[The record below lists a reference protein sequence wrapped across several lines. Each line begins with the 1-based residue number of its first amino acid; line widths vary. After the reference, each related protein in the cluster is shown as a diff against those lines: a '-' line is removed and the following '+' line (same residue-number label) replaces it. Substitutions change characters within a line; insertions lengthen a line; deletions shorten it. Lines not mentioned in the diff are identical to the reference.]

1 MVYARALHKKVTK
14 TLDLSEIRAQFPIL
28 ARQVYGRRLVYLD
41 NAATTQKPQ
50 SVLNRVVEYYTA
62 SNSNIHRGVH
72 FLSEQA
78 SGLYEAGRE
87 KVQQFIHAA
96 SASEIIFTHG
106 TTDAINLVAGS
117 FGDAFVTA
125 GDEIIVTEME
135 HHSNLVPWQ
144 NLCLRRG
151 ARLRILPFDDD
162 GELALDQL
170 QALISP
176 TTKLLAL
183 TYVSNVLGRINPV
196 REIIGLAHAHGVP
209 VLIDGAQA
217 IAHLPVDVQ
226 DLGCDFFAFSGH
238 KMYAETGIGV
248 LYGKRRWLAK
258 MPPYQ
263 SGGGMIG
270 SVDQE
275 VSTYADPPQRFEAG
289 TPHIAG
295 VVGLSAAIDF
305 IQETGLAR
313 IADHEADLLSYAADR
328 LAKIDGV
335 TLYGRSAPHCGA
347 VSFNLADLHP
357 YDVGVILDK
366 MGVAVRTGAMC
377 AQPVMRHYGIEGSLR
392 ASVAV
397 YNTREEIDQLIVG
410 LDKARQLLGM

>member
-1 MVYARALHKKVTK
+1 M
-14 TLDLSEIRAQFPIL
+14 LDLSTIRAQFPIL
-28 ARQVYGRRLVYLD
+28 ARRVYGRRLVYLD

-50 SVLNRVVEYYTA
+50 SVLNRILEYYTA
-62 SNSNIHRGVH
+62 FNSNIHRGVH

-78 SGLYEAGRE
+78 SGLYEMGRTT
-87 KVQQFIHAA
+87 VQQFIHAA
-96 SASEIIFTHG
+96 SDSEIIFTHG
-106 TTDAINLVAGS
+106 TTDAINLLAGS
-117 FGDAFVTA
+117 FGDAFVA
-125 GDEIIVTEME
+125 EGDEIIVTEME

-144 NLCLRRG
+144 NLCLRQG
-151 ARLRILPFDDD
+151 ARLKILSFNDD
-162 GELALDQL
+162 GGLALDQL

-176 TTKLLAL
+176 KTKLLSL
-183 TYVSNVLGRINPV
+183 TYVSNVLGQINPV
-196 REIIGLAHAHGVP
+196 GEIIGLAHARGVP

-226 DLGCDFFAFSGH
+226 DLDCDFFAFSGH

-248 LYGKRRWLAK
+248 LYGKHRWLEK

-275 VSTYADPPQRFEAG
+275 VSTYAEAPHKFEAG

-295 VVGLSAAIDF
+295 VVGLAAAIGY
-305 IQETGLAR
+305 IQEIGRAR
-313 IADHEADLLSYAADR
+313 IADHEADLLRYAADQ
-328 LAKIDGV
+328 LAKVDGI
-335 TLYGRSAPHCGA
+335 TLYGRSTLRCGA

-357 YDVGVILDK
+357 YDVGAILDK
-366 MGVAVRTGAMC
+366 MGIAVRTGAMC
-377 AQPVMRHYGIEGSLR
+377 AQPVMRHYGIEGTLR

-397 YNTREEIDQLIVG
+397 YNTRAEIDQLIVG
-410 LDKARQLLGM
+410 LNKARQLLETY

>member
-1 MVYARALHKKVTK
+1 M
-14 TLDLSEIRAQFPIL
+14 LDLSTIRAQFPIL
-28 ARQVYGRRLVYLD
+28 ARRVYGRRLVYLD

-50 SVLNRVVEYYTA
+50 SVLNRILEYYTA
-62 SNSNIHRGVH
+62 FNSNIHRGVH

-78 SGLYEAGRE
+78 SGLYEMGRTT
-87 KVQQFIHAA
+87 VQQFIHAA
-96 SASEIIFTHG
+96 YDSEIIFTHG
-106 TTDAINLVAGS
+106 TTDAINLLAGS
-117 FGDAFVTA
+117 FGDAFVA
-125 GDEIIVTEME
+125 EGDEIIVTEME

-144 NLCLRRG
+144 NLCLRQG
-151 ARLRILPFDDD
+151 ARLKILSFNDD
-162 GELALDQL
+162 GGLALDQL

-176 TTKLLAL
+176 KTKLLSL
-183 TYVSNVLGRINPV
+183 TYVSNVLGQINPV
-196 REIIGLAHAHGVP
+196 GEIIGLAHARGVP

-226 DLGCDFFAFSGH
+226 DLDCDFFAFSGH

-248 LYGKRRWLAK
+248 LYGKHRWLEK

-275 VSTYADPPQRFEAG
+275 VSTYAEAPHKFEAG

-295 VVGLSAAIDF
+295 VVGLAAAIGY
-305 IQETGLAR
+305 IQEIGRAR
-313 IADHEADLLSYAADR
+313 IADHEADLLRYAADQ
-328 LAKIDGV
+328 LAKVDGI
-335 TLYGRSAPHCGA
+335 TLYGRSTLRCGA

-357 YDVGVILDK
+357 YDVGAILDK
-366 MGVAVRTGAMC
+366 MGIAVRTGAMC
-377 AQPVMRHYGIEGSLR
+377 AQPVMRHYGIEGTLR

-397 YNTREEIDQLIVG
+397 YNTRAEIDQLIVG
-410 LDKARQLLGM
+410 LNKARQLLEKH

>member
-1 MVYARALHKKVTK
+1 M
-14 TLDLSEIRAQFPIL
+14 LDLSKIRAQFPIL
-28 ARQVYGRRLVYLD
+28 ARSVYGRQLVYLD

-50 SVLNRVVEYYTA
+50 SVLNRILEYYSA
-62 SNSNIHRGVH
+62 FNSNIHRGVH
-72 FLSEQA
+72 FLSEEA
-78 SGLYEAGRE
+78 SGLYEAGRTT
-87 KVQQFIHAA
+87 VQQFIHAA

-106 TTDAINLVAGS
+106 TTDAINLLAAS
-117 FGDAFVTA
+117 FGEAFVTE

-135 HHSNLVPWQ
+135 HHSNFVPWQ
-144 NLCLRRG
+144 NLCLRKG
-151 ARLRILPFDDD
+151 ARLKILTFDDD
-162 GELALDQL
+162 GGLTLDQL
-170 QALISP
+170 RTLI
-176 TTKLLAL
+176 TTKTKLLSL

-196 REIIGLAHAHGVP
+196 REIIGLAHAHEIP

-248 LYGKRRWLAK
+248 LYGKRRWLEK

-270 SVDQE
+270 SVDRE
-275 VSTYADPPQRFEAG
+275 VSTYADPPEKFEAG

-295 VVGLSAAIDF
+295 VVGLAAAIGY
-305 IQETGLAR
+305 IQEIGLAR
-313 IADHEADLLSYAADR
+313 IADHETDLLNYAADQ
-328 LAKIDGV
+328 LAKVAGIA
-335 TLYGRSAPHCGA
+335 LYGRSTSRCGA

-357 YDVGVILDK
+357 YDVGAILDK
-366 MGVAVRTGAMC
+366 MGIAVRTGAMC
-377 AQPVMRHYGIEGSLR
+377 AQPVMQHYGIDGTIR

-397 YNTREEIDQLIVG
+397 YNTHEEIDQLIVG
-410 LDKARQLLGM
+410 LKKARQLLEK